1 MTIRRTPRQ
10 LYGALTDL
18 PPTGYEGSIYIA
30 TDTDQF
36 FIYDEN
42 GIPKDFIPEDPTD
55 IVFSVNSRTGDVM
68 LTKNDVGL
76 GNVDNTSDA
85 LKPISDATQEALDEK
100 QSIYSVVFSRKKK
113 TASGVFLDIGEVESS
128 ELNGYVV
135 NYASVIDS
143 VSISRLDLDAST
155 LEIHVNGLVA
165 LTIPTASI
173 SSVVSNL
180 DFEVEE
186 GDVVSVKNVG
196 NEIKDVVASVTFK
209 VL

>member
-1 MTIRRTPRQ
+1 MTIRKTQRQ
-10 LYGALTDL
+10 FYGALADL

-42 GIPKDFIPEDPTD
+42 GLPKDFIPEDPND
-55 IVFSVNSRTGDVM
+55 VVFSVNSRTGDVI
-68 LTKNDVGL
+68 LTKADVGL

-100 QSIYSVVFSRKKK
+100 QSIYSVVFSRKKL
-113 TASGVFLDIGEVESS
+113 TNSGVFLDIGEVESS
-128 ELNGYVV
+128 ELNGYVA
-135 NYASVIDS
+135 NYASLIDS

-155 LEIHVNGLVA
+155 LEIHVNGLIA

-173 SSVVSNL
+173 SSVVTGL
-180 DFEVEE
+180 DFELNE
-186 GDVVSVKNVG
+186 GDVVSVRNVG
-196 NEIKDVVASVTFK
+196 SQIKDVVMAITFK